1 VKRESVF
8 PVREWISQ
16 LRFDPIS
23 SLIASKN
30 EAIAYFA
37 RRDLIAAEVSG
48 PEFLKNLPEVDKIK
62 NKQTSDGSWKSSSK
76 HSVYPPYHHALVETF
91 KAFRLLVTRYEF
103 NKNDEGVRRT
113 AEFLFSCQTGDGDF
127 RGFIGN
133 QYATYY
139 TGAILSLLIDA
150 GYETDLRVSGG
161 MFWLLSMRQADGG
174 WTIPILTRKF
184 DKRTFLR
191 LTSQPAE
198 PVEPD
203 RSKPFSHN
211 WTNMVLQ
218 AFAAHS
224 IYRGSDEAMTAAG
237 LLKTRFFK
245 PDVYSSYKFA
255 SYWTRFR
262 FWWPNILTAL
272 RSLIRMGF
280 TINDPDVKQA
290 AGKLIELQC
299 PDGLWKLEQDKEP
312 KLSELEDRQWLT
324 LEICRVL
331 KRLTCK

>member
-1 VKRESVF
+1 MPS
-8 PVREWISQ
+8 REWLKQMSYDAVGTLLSSQ
-16 LRFDPIS
+16 
-23 SLIASKN
+23 SK
-30 EAIAYFA
+30 AINYFTK
-37 RRDLIAAEVSG
+37 RDLKDEQVPPINVIWQLTE
-48 PEFLKNLPEVDKIK
+48 PQNILK
-62 NKQTSDGSWKSSSK
+62 KQMKDGSWKYNGIERP
-76 HSVYPPYHHALVETF
+76 VYPTYHYSLVETF
-91 KAFRLLVTRYEF
+91 KSLFILVKRYEF
-103 NKNDEGVRRT
+103 DRNDEHIGRA
-113 AEFLFSCQTGDGDF
+113 AEFLFSCQTKEGDF

-139 TGAILSLLIDA
+139 TGAILYLLIDA
-150 GYETDLRVSGG
+150 GYENDSRVTRG
-161 MFWLLSMRQADGG
+161 MLWLLNMRQADGG
-174 WTIPILTRKF
+174 WTIPILTHKF

-218 AFAAHS
+218 AFTAHS
-224 IYRGSDEAMTAAG
+224 IYRGSDEVMTAAG

-245 PDVYSSYKFA
+245 SDVYSSYKSA

-272 RSLIRMGF
+272 RLLTRMGF

-290 AGKLIELQC
+290 AGRLIELQC
-299 PDGLWKLEQDKEP
+299 PDGLWKLEQDKKP
-312 KLSELEDRQWLT
+312 KPSELEDRQRLT
-324 LEICRVL
+324 LDICRVL
-331 KRLTCK
+331 KQVRGRE